1 MAAERDVKRAFTFRH
16 LSNKKINFM
25 EDSKIRDLFVKWS
38 THGRITVQVFNF
50 DEYFQAYDK
59 DDFVLA
65 FFQDPNVV
73 TNLKVVS
80 PLSCQWKTLGTEV
93 KKIEAEEVPCTQLSM
108 LLFDRLYTE
117 EIVRETGHIA
127 KCLDEFYEDFTISD
141 QLRQVLLLEDSDNY
155 QIFSEA
161 ERDEFVFR
169 IFKHLCLG
177 GALCQFEDTI
187 DPYLE
192 TTKAVYKELV
202 SVQKDPDTKGI
213 RVISTVFKVT
223 AYDDYGTCYPSTK
236 KHEQTFAYLIV
247 DPLKRHVHVLYHC
260 FGGGLFCN

>member
-1 MAAERDVKRAFTFRH
+1 MAAERGVKPAFTFRH

-25 EDSKIRDLFVKWS
+25 EDSKTRDLLVRWS
-38 THGRITVQVFNF
+38 MHGRIAVQVFSF
-50 DEYFQAYDK
+50 DQYFQAYEK
-59 DDFVLA
+59 DNFVLA
-65 FFQDPNVV
+65 FFQDPNVMA
-73 TNLKVVS
+73 NLKILS
-80 PLSCQWKTLGTEV
+80 PLSSEWTTLGTEV
-93 KKIEAEEVPCTQLSM
+93 KKIEAEEVPCSQLSM
-108 LLFDRLYTE
+108 LFFDCLYTE
-117 EIVRETGHIA
+117 GIVRETGHIT
-127 KCLDEFYEDFTISD
+127 KCLDEFYEDFIISD
-141 QLRQVLLLEDSDNY
+141 QLRQVLLLEESDKY
-155 QIFSEA
+155 QIFSDI
-161 ERDEFVFR
+161 EREEFVFR

-202 SVQKDPDTKGI
+202 SVQKDPGTKDI
-213 RVISTVFKVT
+213 RIISTVFKVT
-223 AYDDYGTCYPSTK
+223 ANDNCGTCYPSTK

>member
-1 MAAERDVKRAFTFRH
+1 MAVDRGAERAFTFRH

-25 EDSKIRDLFVKWS
+25 EDNKIRDLFAKWS
-38 THGRITVQVFNF
+38 MHGRITVQIFSF

-59 DDFVLA
+59 DKFVLA

-80 PLSCQWKTLGTEV
+80 PFSCEWTTLGTEV
-93 KKIEAEEVPCTQLSM
+93 KKIEAEEVPCKQLSM
-108 LLFDRLYTE
+108 LFFDCLYTE
-117 EIVRETGHIA
+117 EIVRETGHIT

-141 QLRQVLLLEDSDNY
+141 KLRQVLLLEDSDNY
-155 QIFSEA
+155 QIFSNT
-161 ERDEFVFR
+161 EREEFVFR

-177 GALCQFEDTI
+177 GVLCQFEDRV

-192 TTKAVYKELV
+192 TTKTIYKELV
-202 SVQKDPDTKGI
+202 SVQKDPDTKDI

-223 AYDDYGTCYPSTK
+223 ANDDYGTCFPSTQ
-236 KHEQTFAYLIV
+236 KHEQNFAYLIV